1 MTTTN
6 VPVRSINDLGLV
18 PREILPKNLS
28 VFAETKVPV
37 GNLPVGI
44 YGEAFNIDVFSRVLG
59 FFITSTTGLAVSKGE
74 MVGLVNQETIRAKLA
89 EELLRQGITAT
100 NYGSGKAYKTLAAAD
115 LDKANIPANT
125 PVVITNDPL
134 PENNGMYTW
143 DGVVFT
149 KSSFDYF
156 EMAKAYFNENYSTR
170 DKRLL
175 GEITS
180 LKNMVNILSTGYIS
194 RYLFSVKGRYY
205 KDGGTDRDF
214 GYDQF
219 TNNYVNTG
227 LIYLQAG
234 ATATA
239 KVLQQNLNNA
249 GGVSSLLVLN
259 MNLEKILDLS
269 KANASEWAQEWMDY
283 AYTATENCFVVFT
296 SIRFDGAID
305 NIYASVTNDN
315 FLFSPF
321 QVRSW
326 YDRYL
331 VRQLA
336 ADRFARAKEMQNLDG
351 DLVFPFNVA
360 ERIFP
365 KEEQPEGNSDL
376 MNGGDIHSSA
386 YRTTGYIPMEVGDY
400 IKATVAN
407 PDSNIQGMA
416 ILDLNFNVIRTEKAT
431 AEETGI
437 AGDRYPWDYEFQAEQ
452 RCYVNF
458 CSINP
463 QIMYPYVN
471 EETICARLT
480 LGGFNNESAPRLRP
494 TENII
499 ARRNN
504 LSELIAEKVEEQ
516 IPFKGAGWAY
526 TTVGQQW
533 TQEVSPEYWEAYT
546 GTGLFPINVGDTLF
560 IQVDA
565 DEPGGVMSIL
575 NVYDS
580 FKNLIRCEY
589 DIPRMAASGN
599 PYTANINWTSNVCGY
614 ASVSSIRRPQ
624 FSYPIVIKNK
634 KNLLNNVLDKVNGEV
649 VSPTLFTLPKPT
661 SIIQLDMV
669 IESSRPPFTK
679 DEGSIKCDVKI
690 NCDGVIIETKAIF
703 AVQGSSSASY
713 AKKNWTYD
721 FFTDDTYSTDRSI
734 KLGDLIP
741 QSTLIWK
748 ANWIDATHSRNITCN
763 RLWEEMVQTRKDFPK
778 REVDVSYVNQLG
790 TASLDTGATGHVDG
804 YPCVVTLNGEFYGIG
819 TLNIGKKR
827 DNYNLNKDNKKQV
840 QFELLGGG
848 TDFLAP
854 TPPYPNLGL
863 RNPKLK
869 NYNEGDTVTDPVVA
883 GSIQAL
889 WDYHRLPLPERTA
902 KFDEYYDRVNMVDWY
917 LLISFTAAAD
927 LLDKNSILTSW
938 DGKKYCWMP
947 YDLDTTFGIHWNGSG
962 LNYDTNWDW
971 DANNIIPIVK
981 PIIIN
986 DAIKRYAELRQNG
999 VFTTSAVYRINRD
1012 IETKFSLELFKKE
1025 QTRWVDI
1032 PSKDFGG
1039 INQIMGW
1046 LKDRIKFLDAKFNY
1060 LDVGVLGQK
1069 LWNPPSLASGG
1080 TQTTTIP
1087 VAGIAL
1093 GTAVKADF
1101 AMPLQG
1107 SVMTAAVTAI
1117 GVVTITHTNPSPAV
1131 VNLDYTAVRVLP
1143 G

>member
-74 MVGLVNQETIRAKLA
+74 MVELVNQETIRAKLA

-156 EMAKAYFNENYSTR
+156 KMAKAYFNENYSTM

-180 LKNMVNILSTGYIS
+180 LKNMVNILSTGNIS

-205 KDGGTDRDF
+205 KTGKTDRDQ
-214 GYDQF
+214 GYDIY
-219 TNNYVNTG
+219 TNNFIHTG

-239 KVLQQNLNNA
+239 KVLQQNLNNS
-249 GGVSSLLVLN
+249 GDVSNLLVLN

-269 KANASEWAQEWMDY
+269 KANVTEFSQEWMDY
-283 AYTATENCFVVFT
+283 SYTATENCYVVFT
-296 SIRFDGAID
+296 SIRFDGTLD
-305 NIYASVTNDN
+305 NIYATVTNDS

-331 VRQLA
+331 VRQIA
-336 ADRFARAKEMQNLDG
+336 ADRFARAKENQDATG
-351 DLVFPFNVA
+351 TLVFPFDVA

-365 KEEQPEGNSDL
+365 KDEQPEGNSDL
-376 MNGGDIHSSA
+376 ANGGDIYNNA
-386 YRTTGYIPMEVGDY
+386 YRTTGLIPMEIGDY
-400 IKATVAN
+400 IKATVAQ
-407 PDSNIQGMA
+407 PDSNIQAMA
-416 ILDLNFNVIRTEKAT
+416 ILDTNLMVLRTEKAT
-431 AEETGI
+431 FEETGI
-437 AGDRYPWDYEFQAEQ
+437 AGDRYPWTYEFQAEQ
-452 RCYVNF
+452 RCYVVF
-458 CSINP
+458 CTINP
-463 QIMYPYVN
+463 ALAQYKN
-471 EETICARLT
+471 DSELCARLT
-480 LGGFNNESAPRLRP
+480 LGSFNGEGYTPRLRP
-494 TENII
+494 TEDIKAKRSNVD
-499 ARRNN
+499 R
-504 LSELIAEKVEEQ
+504 LVVEKLEQ
-516 IPFKGAGWAY
+516 IIPFKGPGFAFVNLGY
-526 TTVGQQW
+526 QW
-533 TQEVSPEYWEAYT
+533 VEGNEYWDAYT
-546 GTGLFPINVGDTLF
+546 GTDYFPINVGDTLT

-565 DEPGGVMSIL
+565 NETGGYMSIL

-580 FKNLIRCEY
+580 NKKFIRCVY
-589 DIPRMAASGN
+589 DIP
-599 PYTANINWTSNVCGY
+599 TAYREGKTFNANLNWVSDVCGF
-614 ASVSSIRRPQ
+614 ATVSSIHRPGW
-624 FSYPIVIKNK
+624 SYPFVIKNK
-634 KNLLNNVLDKVNGEV
+634 KALLNKHLDKPNSKRA
-649 VSPTLFTLPKPT
+649 SPTLFTLPKPT

-669 IESSRPPFTK
+669 MDTSLPPSTK
-679 DEGSIKCDVKI
+679 DQGSYNCAVKLMV
-690 NCDGVIIETKAIF
+690 DGVSLEADTIF

-713 AKKNWTYD
+713 AKKNWSFD
-721 FFTDDTYSTDRSI
+721 FFTDASQTTDLSI

-741 QSTLIWK
+741 QSTLVWK
-748 ANWIDATHSRNITCN
+748 ANWIDATHSRNITSN
-763 RLWEEMVQTRKDFPK
+763 RLWEEMVQTRKGFPK
-778 REVDVSYVNQLG
+778 REVDVTYVNQLG
-790 TASLDTGATGHVDG
+790 TASLDTGATGHADG
-804 YPCVVTLNGEFYGIG
+804 YPCVVTLNGQFYGIG

-827 DNYNLNKDNKKQV
+827 DNYNMNKDNKKQV

-848 TDFLAP
+848 TNFVAE
-854 TPPYPNLGL
+854 TPPYANLGL

-869 NYNEGDTVTDPVVA
+869 NYNEGNVVTDPVVA
-883 GSIQAL
+883 ASIQGL
-889 WDYHRLPLPERTA
+889 WDFHRLPLPERTA
-902 KFDEYYDRVNMVDWY
+902 QFDANYDRVNMVDWY

-938 DGKKYCWMP
+938 DGKKYYWMP
-947 YDLDTTFGIHWNGSG
+947 YDLDTTFGLHWNGSG
-962 LNYDTNWDW
+962 VEYLPNWDW
-971 DANNIIPIVK
+971 DEGPNIIPIVK

-986 DAIKRYAELRQNG
+986 DVIKRYAELRKNE
-999 VFTTSAVYRINRD
+999 VFSLSTVYRINRD
-1012 IETKFSLELFKKE
+1012 IETKFSLDLFKRE
-1025 QTRWVDI
+1025 QLRWDV
-1032 PSKDFGG
+1032 PSKDVGG

-1060 LDVGVLGQK
+1060 LDDGVLAQK
-1069 LWNPPSLASGG
+1069 MWNPPTLVSGG
-1080 TQTTTIP
+1080 TQTTTLP
-1087 VAGIAL
+1087 VAGIAM
-1093 GTAVKADF
+1093 GTKVLADF
-1101 AMPLQG
+1101 GLPLQG
-1107 SVMTAAVTAI
+1107 TKMTAAVTSV
-1117 GVVTITHTNPSPAV
+1117 GVVTVTHTNPTSGT